1 VRPTPRAVV
10 ATSAVALVAG
20 TAGLTGLAGPA
31 AAAGPDVTR
40 TEVTLTVRVGPT
52 DTTVCTVDADLYVP
66 AGVDAANP
74 APAVL
79 TTNGFG
85 GSKDDQAGAARAL
98 GREGYVT
105 LSYTGLG
112 FPDSG
117 CKITLD
123 DPDYDGKAAKQLV
136 DYLAGRKADDAGRTL
151 DMVALDAPGD
161 PKVGMIGGSYGGQ
174 VQFAAASL
182 DPRIDALI
190 PIITWND
197 LAYSLA
203 PNNTSLDRGVTYAT
217 PGVHK
222 KQWTSLFFGVGIA
235 DGVQGSTVDPSR
247 NVGCPN
253 FATQACLSKAQLE
266 TLGYPDQA
274 TLDFA
279 RHASVA
285 SYVEKVSAPTLLV
298 QGQKD
303 TLFNLQEAAATYSA
317 LQRQGTPVQMIW
329 QSWGHSLGG
338 TPAPGEL
345 DLSGGSDL
353 RATYLGGRFLDWFD
367 HYVKGDATASTG
379 PEFAYFRDWVGY
391 TGNAAP
397 AYATADAYPVGS
409 PLRLFLSGGKA
420 LVTKRSAVVDGTQSW
435 ANAPGGAA
443 TSYSETSSQGGN
455 DSDPLPPSDA
465 PGTFAEWTSAPFTTP
480 TVTVG
485 TPTLKVR
492 LDSPAAERSQA
503 AGPAG
508 QLVVFA
514 KLYDVA
520 PDGTQTLRHRLVS
533 PVRVADVTQ
542 PFRIELPGVVQRWAE
557 GHRLR
562 LVLAASDAA
571 YAGNAAVLPVSVTAD
586 PDDPAVL
593 TLPVVSGRGPGTP
606 APQPAR
612 PAGASGGAGSD
623 AAGGSGAG
631 ADAGTGPQDG
641 AAQGAVRAGATGTA
655 GRVDSAA
662 LASTGPAPGALAS
675 TGVLGLVLLAG
686 GGALRRS
693 ARGRGAGGPR

>member
-1 VRPTPRAVV
+1 VRPITRAVV
-10 ATSAVALVAG
+10 AASAAG
-20 TAGLTGLAGPA
+20 AAGWAGLAGPA
-31 AAAGPDVTR
+31 TAAEPEVTR
-40 TEVTLTVRVGPT
+40 TPVTLTVRVGPENAT
-52 DTTVCTVDADLYVP
+52 RCTVDADLYVP
-66 AGVDAANP
+66 AGVDAAHP

-136 DYLAGRKADDAGRTL
+136 DYLAGLKADDAGRTV
-151 DMVALDAPGD
+151 DVVATDGPGD

-182 DPRIDALI
+182 DQRIDALI
-190 PIITWND
+190 PLITWND
-197 LAYSLA
+197 LSYSLA
-203 PNNTSLDRGVTYAT
+203 PNNASLRNGVTYET

-222 KQWTSLFFGVGIA
+222 KQWTSLFFGAGVA
-235 DGVQGSTVDPSR
+235 DGLQGTTVDPSR

-253 FATQACLSKAQLE
+253 FADQACRSKAQLVA
-266 TLGYPDQA
+266 LGFPVRA

-285 SYVEKVSAPTLLV
+285 SYVGKVSAPTLLV

-303 TLFNLQEAAATYSA
+303 TLFNLQEAAATYAA
-317 LQRQGTPVQMIW
+317 LQRRGTPVQMIW

-345 DLSGGSDL
+345 DLSGATDL
-353 RATYLGGRFLDWFD
+353 RETYLGGRFLDWLD
-367 HYVKGDATASTG
+367 RYVKGDATAPTG

-397 AYATADAYPVGS
+397 AYARADAYPVGS
-409 PLRLFLSGGKA
+409 RLRLFLSGDQT
-420 LVTKRSAVVDGTQSW
+420 LVTERSAVDAGTQTW

-443 TSYSETSSQGGN
+443 TSYSETSSQGGQQT
-455 DSDPLPPSDA
+455 DPLPPTDA
-465 PGTFAEWTSAPFTTP
+465 PGTFAAWTSAPFTAA

-485 TPTLKVR
+485 SPTLRVR
-492 LDSPAAERSQA
+492 FDSPAAARSQA

-533 PVRVADVTQ
+533 PVRVADVST
-542 PFRIELPGVVQRWAE
+542 PVRIELPAVVQRWAE
-557 GHRLR
+557 GHRAR

-586 PDDPAVL
+586 PDNPAVL
-593 TLPVVSGRGPGTP
+593 TLPVVSGP
-606 APQPAR
+606 
-612 PAGASGGAGSD
+612 
-623 AAGGSGAG
+623 
-631 ADAGTGPQDG
+631 
-641 AAQGAVRAGATGTA
+641 
-655 GRVDSAA
+655 
-662 LASTGPAPGALAS
+662 
-675 TGVLGLVLLAG
+675 
-686 GGALRRS
+686 
-693 ARGRGAGGPR
+693 GPRPSSR

>member
-1 VRPTPRAVV
+1 VRPPTRAAV
-10 ATSAVALVAG
+10 ATTAVAALAG
-20 TAGLTGLAGPA
+20 AAALAGPA
-31 AAAGPDVTR
+31 TAAGPEVTK
-40 TEVTLTVRVGPT
+40 TEVSLTVRVGPT
-52 DTTVCTVDADLYVP
+52 DATVCTVDADLYVP
-66 AGVDAANP
+66 AGVDAAHP
-74 APAVL
+74 APAIL

-85 GSKDDQAGAARAL
+85 GSKDDQAGAAHAL

-123 DPDYDGKAAKQLV
+123 DPDYDGKAARQLV
-136 DYLAGRKADDAGRTL
+136 DYLAGLKADDAGRTVDL
-151 DMVALDAPGD
+151 VALDAPGD

-182 DPRIDALI
+182 DKRIDALV

-197 LAYSLA
+197 LSYSLA
-203 PNNTSLDRGVTYAT
+203 PNNTSLSRGVTYAT

-235 DGVQGSTVDPSR
+235 DGIAGTAVDPSR

-253 FATQACLSKAQLE
+253 FADQACLSKAQLE

-285 SYVEKVSAPTLLV
+285 SYAGKVTAPTLLV

-303 TLFNLQEAAATYSA
+303 TLFNLQEAAATYAA
-317 LQRQGTPVQMIW
+317 LQRNGTPVQMIW

-345 DLSGGSDL
+345 DLSGRSDL

-367 HYVKGDATASTG
+367 HYVKGDETAPTG
-379 PEFAYFRDWVGY
+379 PEFAYFRDWVDY

-397 AYATADAYPVGS
+397 AYAAAGSYPVGS
-409 PLRLFLSGGKA
+409 ARRLFLSGDA
-420 LVTKRSAVVDGTQSW
+420 SLATSRSAVLPGTQSW
-435 ANAPGGAA
+435 ANAPGGAP
-443 TSYSETSSQGGN
+443 TSYSETSSQGGS
-455 DSDPLPPSDA
+455 DTDPLPPSDA
-465 PGTFAEWTSAPFTTP
+465 PGTFAAWTSAPFTGP

-485 TPTLKVR
+485 APTLRVK

-508 QLVVFA
+508 QLVLFA

-533 PVRVADVTQ
+533 PVRVADVTEAV
-542 PFRIELPGVVQRWAE
+542 RIELPGVVQRWEA
-557 GHRLR
+557 GHRVR

-571 YAGNAAVLPVSVTAD
+571 YAGNAAVLPVSVSAD

-593 TLPVVSGRGPGTP
+593 TLPVVSGPGPW
-606 APQPAR
+606 QR
-612 PAGASGGAGSD
+612 P
-623 AAGGSGAG
+623 
-631 ADAGTGPQDG
+631 
-641 AAQGAVRAGATGTA
+641 
-655 GRVDSAA
+655 
-662 LASTGPAPGALAS
+662 
-675 TGVLGLVLLAG
+675 
-686 GGALRRS
+686 RR
-693 ARGRGAGGPR
+693 